1 VTSGIR
7 IGTPALTTR
16 GFGEAEMK
24 QIGGWIAKI
33 LEAPDDKARTEAA
46 GREVLELAAAYP
58 MFAWEPVLR

>member
-1 VTSGIR
+1 
-7 IGTPALTTR
+7 
-16 GFGEAEMK
+16 MK